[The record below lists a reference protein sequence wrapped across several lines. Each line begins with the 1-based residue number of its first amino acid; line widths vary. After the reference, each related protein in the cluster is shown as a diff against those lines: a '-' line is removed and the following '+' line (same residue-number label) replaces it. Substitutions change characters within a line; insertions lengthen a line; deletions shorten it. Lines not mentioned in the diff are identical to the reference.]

1 MSTTS
6 RLLAIAAAALMLSG
20 CAYKPLKAPCSADE
34 GGVPMAYSELKTKP
48 SIEPFDSLDRCG
60 PMRPI

>member
-1 MSTTS
+1 MSAAS
-6 RLLAIAAAALMLSG
+6 RLLVVTAAALMLSG

-34 GGVPMAYSELKTKP
+34 GGVPLAYAELKTKP
-48 SIEPFDSLDRCG
+48 SVEPFDSLGGCG